1 MWNQPNDKLPIYT
14 VELPPYWYDDV
25 NGTQGAD
32 FRAAQHVIAKQ
43 LENSGCVCTSD
54 LIYDYEA
61 KQIHGAQKKQIGQ
74 RLAYMALARDYGM
87 EGIAAEAPEFEYIE
101 EVDANSEEQAVI
113 AGTAVDTNPNA
124 KGKVLHLYFKNGDD
138 GFDRL
143 DNIEGFEAQDA
154 DGKWH
159 KAIVWASSAWQN
171 VKRQGC
177 YLTLACP
184 EIKEIKGVRYCYRNF
199 IPGKLHN
206 VLGLPVVPFE
216 YKK

>member
-1 MWNQPNDKLPIYT
+1 
-14 VELPPYWYDDV
+14 
-25 NGTQGAD
+25 
-32 FRAAQHVIAKQ
+32 
-43 LENSGCVCTSD
+43 
-54 LIYDYEA
+54 
-61 KQIHGAQKKQIGQ
+61 
-74 RLAYMALARDYGM
+74 
-87 EGIAAEAPEFEYIE
+87 
-101 EVDANSEEQAVI
+101 
-113 AGTAVDTNPNA
+113 
-124 KGKVLHLYFKNGDD
+124 LHLYFKNGDD